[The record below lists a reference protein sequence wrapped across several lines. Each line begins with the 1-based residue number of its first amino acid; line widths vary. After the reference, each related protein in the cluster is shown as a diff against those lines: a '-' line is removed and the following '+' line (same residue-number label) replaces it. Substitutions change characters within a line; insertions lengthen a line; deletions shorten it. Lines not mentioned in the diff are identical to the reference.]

1 MKTTLITLGIV
12 CIIAAIVGGG
22 LKAFQ
27 IEIPLLNSIRRQLL
41 LASFGLVLIV
51 VTLFTTATPPPP
63 PPVRPNLIYG
73 TWTLYNAID
82 EDGNNFSD
90 STLNF
95 TSQQDTRDGL
105 TLQGRFT
112 WRLNGKPIG
121 TEDFTGHYLDVNR
134 QVILEGT
141 SVVVTDK
148 SHELTPSS
156 YSAVVSADER
166 TLADGRWGVTPKA
179 EPGIKGKWEARR

>member
-1 MKTTLITLGIV
+1 MKNTLLILGIV

-22 LKAFQ
+22 LSAFG
-27 IEIPLLNSIRRQLL
+27 IVIPLLNSIRRQLL
-41 LASFGLVLIV
+41 LATFGLVLLAV
-51 VTLFTTATPPPP
+51 ALFFPSP
-63 PPVRPNLIYG
+63 PPVRPNLTYG

-95 TSQQDTRDGL
+95 TSQQETRDGL

-112 WRLNGKPIG
+112 WRLNDKPIG
-121 TEDFTGHYLDVNR
+121 TEDFTGHYLDANR
-134 QVILEGT
+134 QVIFEGT
-141 SVVVTDK
+141 RVVVLDK

-156 YSAVVSADER
+156 FSAVLSSDDRV
-166 TLADGRWGVTPKA
+166 LVDGHWGVTPRYD
-179 EPGIKGKWEARR
+179 PGIKGKWEARR

>member
-1 MKTTLITLGIV
+1 MKNTLLIVGIV

-22 LKAFQ
+22 LSAFG
-27 IEIPLLNSIRRQLL
+27 IVIPLLNSIRRQLL
-41 LASFGLVLIV
+41 LASFGLVLLA
-51 VTLFTTATPPPP
+51 VTLFITAPRPP
-63 PPVRPNLIYG
+63 PPVRPNLTYG
-73 TWTLYNAID
+73 TWTLYTAID

-90 STLNF
+90 SSLNF
-95 TSQQDTRDGL
+95 ASQQEARDGL

-134 QVILEGT
+134 QIILEGT

-156 YSAVVSADER
+156 FSAVVSVDER
-166 TLADGRWGVTPKA
+166 TLADGRWGVTPKDD
-179 EPGIKGKWEARR
+179 PGIKGKWEAKR